1 MGFIN
6 DSKAAEAGKR
16 AREAR
21 ESGDTVLVY
30 KFIEAQTNSKA
41 TAPMT
46 GMSNQIQAV
55 EAEGW
60 ALANMACAEGKALTG
75 ERIALVCL
83 FRRAVPAQ
91 HTPQPQAAVTWGQ

>member
-1 MGFIN
+1 MGFLN
-6 DSKAAEAGKR
+6 DNKAAEAGKR

-21 ESGDTVLVY
+21 DNGDAVLVY
-30 KFIEAQTNSKA
+30 KFIEAITNSKV

-60 ALANMACAEGKALTG
+60 ALVNMASAEGKAVTG
-75 ERIALVCL
+75 ERVALICL
-83 FRRAVPAQ
+83 FRRA
-91 HTPQPQAAVTWGQ
+91 